1 MNCDLILEEWK
12 EFLDLFSI
20 DILDVEIALGLGVK
34 DTQIS
39 RLGDFTH
46 LTIKSDSGFPP
57 IFD

>member
-12 EFLDLFSI
+12 KFLDLFSVK
-20 DILDVEIALGLGVK
+20 ILDVEIAFRLGVK

-46 LTIKSDSGFPP
+46 LTIDSVSGYPP